1 MGHLEPKLLR
11 FQGLFW
17 RINHFC
23 ILLRCGDIA
32 ENVKNTISAKMLIC
46 KKKIRENL
54 RLINGPVKPI
64 FYHFLI
70 INYKI
75 YQIS

>member
-11 FQGLFW
+11 FQGLIW

-32 ENVKNTISAKMLIC
+32 ENVKNPISAKMLIC
-46 KKKIRENL
+46 KKKKNRENL
-54 RLINGPVKPI
+54 
-64 FYHFLI
+64 
-70 INYKI
+70 
-75 YQIS
+75 